1 MEKEKNM
8 KCQKIVIR
16 NPMALIA
23 LVLLLALLLTGCSS
37 TPTPQSVS
45 EPASGTI
52 LSGYAPKDGSKITI
66 INSPTAPC
74 VVMLKD
80 TSDRTLISFFVRA
93 GDTVTVNV
101 PAEMMYV
108 HFASGQTWY
117 GEEDLFGE
125 NTAYTQDEELTD
137 FTQYSWE
144 YEFDPL
150 AGNNFEYVDKGD
162 NLDPYIETE
171 PVLDGYVGDLNG
183 QWESVHL
190 QDGNNSLRVSA
201 LAFTQTIYNC
211 TEMTVNMNV
220 TMNAGTN
227 CKDWQLW
234 GRSGNSFVKLAKI
247 YLPAGDGYISQTI
260 TFDSPVTFN
269 AIAVTPT
276 IPGGYSWSMG
286 LSVTDVWTNP

>member
-1 MEKEKNM
+1 M
-8 KCQKIVIR
+8 KHHKILAH
-16 NPMALIA
+16 NPMVPIV
-23 LVLLLALLLTGCSS
+23 LVLLLAFLLTGCSS
-37 TPTPQSVS
+37 TPHSVS

-52 LSGYAPKDGSKITI
+52 LSGYAPKDGSQITI
-66 INSPTAPC
+66 SNSPTASC

-93 GDTVTVNV
+93 GDTVTVDV

-117 GEEDLFGE
+117 GEEYLFGKD
-125 NTAYTQDEELTD
+125 TTYTQDEELTD
-137 FTQYSWE
+137 FTQYNWN

-150 AGNNFEYVDKGD
+150 AGNNFEYVENDD
-162 NLDPYIETE
+162 AFASYMETE

-190 QDGNNSLRVSA
+190 QDGNFSLSVSA
-201 LAFTQTIYNC
+201 LAFSQTIYDC

-234 GRSGNSFVKLAKI
+234 GRSGNRFVKLAKI
-247 YLPAGDGYISQTI
+247 YLPAGDGYTSQTI
-260 TFDSPVTFN
+260 TFDSPVTFD

-286 LSVTDVWTNP
+286 LSVTDVWVDP